1 MTYRQTCFSFSQ
13 MLKLVTLKNSEGAE
27 FASHIEETN
36 LSSTKGIKMKDENV
50 LHSLLKHNSHS
61 SNDRR
66 YKACFHVADTFLSQ
80 N

>member
-1 MTYRQTCFSFSQ
+1 MTYRKTCFSFSQ
-13 MLKLVTLKNSEGAE
+13 MLKLVTLKTSEGAE

-36 LSSTKGIKMKDENV
+36 LNSTIGMKMKDANV

-66 YKACFHVADTFLSQ
+66 QKACFPVANASLSQ
-80 N
+80 K